1 MRQKSLLSLAL
12 GLIVLGGACKK
23 DDYRNGQTGA
33 DGEVRF
39 TSTIGNGVSTKV
51 TGNAWDANDAIG
63 VFMTQDADLTKALA
77 SNKKYTTEGN
87 GNFKGSGADV
97 IMYPETGKVDF
108 VAYYP
113 YAAALNGVEMPVS
126 VADQADPSKV
136 DVLYSNNAKGLDA
149 TNASAPLNFTR
160 KLTKVQLNLQAG
172 DGVATLNTATT
183 TFKAVNTV
191 SSLNLST
198 GVLAAGSEA
207 KDVAALVKTDLNDEK
222 KSVASAIL
230 LPGDF
235 AAKAVTFV
243 ADGKTYTWEIPAGT
257 TFEAG
262 KNHTYAIRLSL
273 TETGTPEV
281 EVVGEATITDWVDTP
296 GTGATLNPDTDTPT
310 DPEVPTNPGEEVTIY
325 FEDFGNEGPSTGAQR
340 GRIESYNDYKEKSVV
355 YKDFNPADYADI
367 RATSSMNTHVW
378 FRANNSPGLAI
389 SGIKTAGHT
398 KLKLTY
404 EITANGSGEPIAG
417 LTLTV
422 NGVDMT
428 PTGTIA
434 AQNGWETVTI
444 ENIADAAELALD
456 FVSVKELNTKGYRI
470 DNIKIVGTT
479 K

>member
-126 VADQADPSKV
+126 VADQADPSKI

-172 DGVATLNTATT
+172 DGVATLNAATT

-198 GVLAAGSEA
+198 GALAAGSEA
-207 KDVAALVKTDLNDEK
+207 KDVPALVKTDLNDEK

-243 ADGKTYTWEIPAGT
+243 ADGKSYTWEIPAGT

-273 TETGTPEV
+273 TETGAPEV
-281 EVVGEATITDWVDTP
+281 EVVGKATITDWVDTP
-296 GTGATLNPDTDTPT
+296 GTGATLNPDGDAPT
-310 DPEVPTNPGEEVTIY
+310 DPEGPTNPGEEVTIY
-325 FEDFGNEGPSTGAQR
+325 EEDFG
-340 GRIESYNDYKEKSVV
+340 ESAPTKNPRTRVEAYNDYKEKSVL
-355 YKDFNPADYADI
+355 YKDFDPANYADL
-367 RATSSMNTHVW
+367 RATSSMSSHVW
-378 FRANNSPGLAI
+378 FSAGRTTGLVVE
-389 SGIKTAGHT
+389 GIKSVGYTN
-398 KLKLTY
+398 LKLSY
-404 EITANGSGEPIAG
+404 ALAANAAG
-417 LTLTV
+417 KEFGGMTVRV
-422 NGVDMT
+422 NGVLMT
-428 PTGTIA
+428 PTGTLGG
-434 AQNGWETVTI
+434 QNEFSVI
-444 ENIADAAELALD
+444 ELDNVADADAIKLEFVADAA
-456 FVSVKELNTKGYRI
+456 LNTDGYRI
-470 DNIKIVGTT
+470 DDIKIVGTT